1 LLFLEKQ
8 GELMGQTA
16 DLAKAGVDVI
26 VARSFGEHN
35 GHVPLNADAIKNGII
50 AFVSGDETELANSDI
65 YTFEAYNSTTGKW
78 EQISIEDVAER
89 FLREDV
95 ANNPYRYYDRLSNL
109 DANLRCNNSFLGGKI
124 NTIRNAIKNSNFL
137 ATKSL
142 EQYSS
147 TTQIPN
153 SENDI
158 VQAYFSS
165 CAKMLNCLEKDTSK
179 IIDIGNSIDEINDS
193 LKKDA
198 TTLNTSV
205 NYYSGTSTN
214 TNTSGNS
221 WTSANSSG
229 TSGYYGSSN
238 SSTSTGTSSMSS
250 NGSSSWIPVGGSS
263 STTDNSSGVAV
274 LPTVAIASEFLK
286 YNLLYSDY
294 NKGILVYKNT
304 KEKCKVVIHFEGDK
318 ILNIDHYYQY
328 PTRQEASDCIATLK
342 EKYGETCD
350 NVLRET
356 NTLKVVM
363 DEATYTDVTLTELKA
378 EYEKLEE
385 MVELKKD
392 GVENVS

>member
-1 LLFLEKQ
+1 
-8 GELMGQTA
+8 
-16 DLAKAGVDVI
+16 
-26 VARSFGEHN
+26 
-35 GHVPLNADAIKNGII
+35 
-50 AFVSGDETELANSDI
+50 
-65 YTFEAYNSTTGKW
+65 
-78 EQISIEDVAER
+78 VAER

-250 NGSSSWIPVGGSS
+250 NASSSWTPVGGSS

-363 DEATYTDVTLTELKA
+363 DEATYKDVTLTELKA